1 MAALYPNTPVV
12 FTPKVNLED
21 VVNAAD
27 VNRLYEEVTAIA
39 NTTGVTPQ
47 TRSTAWATGTFETG
61 ATTFSTV
68 GERIRNTENGT
79 YIVYNDYV
87 SKSGGTTIVSSGTSV
102 VNLSLKLRSSQT
114 ANMLELKDTS
124 DAILASVSAAG
135 TLRAVL
141 IDGGTA

>member
-1 MAALYPNTPVV
+1 MASLYPNFPVV
-12 FTPKVNLED
+12 FSPKVNLED
-21 VVNAAD
+21 TVIAED

-39 NTTGVTPQ
+39 NVTGLTPQ
-47 TRSTAWATGTFETG
+47 TRSTAWTSGTFDTS
-61 ATTFSTV
+61 TTTYSSV

-141 IDGGTA
+141 IDGGSA